1 MELRKTN
8 ISDVSSVMK
17 IISQSQSYFKS
28 KGIDQW
34 QNNYPNENTIM
45 GDINNG
51 YSYVLEKDNK
61 VIATLAL
68 SFNGEVTYNNTL

>member
-28 KGIDQW
+28 KGIDQC
-34 QNNYPNENTIM
+34 YR
-45 GDINNG
+45 
-51 YSYVLEKDNK
+51 
-61 VIATLAL
+61 
-68 SFNGEVTYNNTL
+68 